1 MGIIMNK
8 VEQEL
13 AYDTARKKVKK
24 LKGFYT
30 HLLVYLVVNVMIIYT
45 NYTYSKTTTSLF
57 EFRNFSTAFWWG
69 IGLLV
74 HGINVF
80 AFDLF
85 FDKSWEERKI
95 RELMD
100 KQKENSDFV

>member
-1 MGIIMNK
+1 MGIVMKNFD
-8 VEQEL
+8 QEI
-13 AYDTARKKVKK
+13 AYETAQKKVKK
-24 LKGFYT
+24 LKGFYI
-30 HLLVYLVVNVMIIYT
+30 HLLVYIVVNVMIIYA
-45 NYTYSKTTTSLF
+45 NYAYSKESTSLF
-57 EFRNFSTAFWWG
+57 EWRNFGTAFWWG

>member
-13 AYDTARKKVKK
+13 AYEAARKKVKK

-30 HLLVYLVVNVMIIYT
+30 HLLVYLVVNVMIIYA
-45 NYTYSKTTTSLF
+45 NYTYSKTNTSLF
-57 EFRNFSTAFWWG
+57 EFRNFSTAIWWG
-69 IGLLV
+69 IGLLA

-85 FDKSWEERKI
+85 LDKSWEERKI
-95 RELMD
+95 RKLMD
-100 KQKENSDFV
+100 KEKENSDFV